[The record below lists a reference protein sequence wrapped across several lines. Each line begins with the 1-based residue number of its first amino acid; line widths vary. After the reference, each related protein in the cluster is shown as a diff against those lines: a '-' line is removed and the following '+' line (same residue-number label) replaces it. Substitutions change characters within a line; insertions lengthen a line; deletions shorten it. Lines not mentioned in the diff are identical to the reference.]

1 MTNDFK
7 VKYTNKDIIEKI
19 ESVNLKLER
28 LVEHV
33 SAQNGRVSRIE
44 KFKTGC
50 MYAFGTG
57 FIALVGWLIMVSLR
71 L

>member
-19 ESVNLKLER
+19 EDVNVKLER

-33 SAQNGRVSRIE
+33 ATQNGRIDRVE
-44 KFKTGC
+44 KFKSGC
-50 MYAFGTG
+50 LYAFGTG
-57 FIALVGWLIMVSLR
+57 FIALVGWLVMISLKI
-71 L
+71 